1 MQKWLATVS
10 VLVDLCTHT
19 HTPTLGTLS
28 LLHNI
33 QFQIAQTGSYMGK
46 TYSLICQALIF
57 VITCCRLEGGLP
69 SLPGINISFIL
80 V

>member
-1 MQKWLATVS
+1 MQKWLAIVS
-10 VLVDLCTHT
+10 VQVDLCTHT

-33 QFQIAQTGSYMGK
+33 QFSYMGK